1 MLNISHVHCGLLAKQ
16 FFGVNI
22 IMDLFLVAS
31 AFSSP
36 PTKESGKRM
45 VRLQ

>member
-22 IMDLFLVAS
+22 IMNLFLVAS